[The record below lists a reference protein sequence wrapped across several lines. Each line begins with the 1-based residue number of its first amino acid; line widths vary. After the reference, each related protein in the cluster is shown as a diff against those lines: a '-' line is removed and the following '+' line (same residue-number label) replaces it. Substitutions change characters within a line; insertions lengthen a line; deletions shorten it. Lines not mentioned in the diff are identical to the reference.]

1 MKYTFFYTLSL
12 QQAILSSLLGLP
24 SAQQGV
30 ITSVETDDE
39 QEAAAAFDMIIQRIK
54 TVAPSVTVECF
65 KNSRYL
71 QSSSSMKLHPDIY
84 QIVNFKQD
92 GKIVG
97 VCHLCIIDN
106 SSDIY
111 SVKGVTLQ

>member
-24 SAQQGV
+24 SVQQGV
-30 ITSVETDDE
+30 ITSAETDDE
-39 QEAAAAFDMIIQRIK
+39 LEASTAFDAIIQRIK
-54 TVAPSVTVECF
+54 SVTPSATIERF
-65 KNSRYL
+65 ENSRYL
-71 QSSSSMKLHPDIY
+71 QSSSSVKLQPDIY
-84 QIVNFKQD
+84 QVVNFKQD

-97 VCHLCIIDN
+97 ICHLCIIDN

-111 SVKGVTLQ
+111 STKGVTLQ